1 MNLIAEY
8 PEDVPSVAN
17 LREHWGKKA
26 SRAKRHRALAWAELR
41 SAAGRE
47 QRNEFVLPIVV
58 TITRIAPRKLDG
70 DNLQS
75 ALKATRDGIADWL
88 RIDDGKDGIAWNY
101 KQERGRMG
109 EKVVRSEV
117 SQACSA
123 TQDAARSRLKS
134 PSRAAL
140 SPVAVANA
148 ATQTSQQPRAWPNE
162 PGAIGG
168 RGLAN
173 TTARTAT
180 SGTSGRL
187 TPNDQTPDQQQRK
200 STHDR
205 FNASSRP
212 PSAARRPALPLAS
225 LAVVGPRRQRACKQG
240 PCVRRL
246 PGQ

>member
-47 QRNEFVLPIVV
+47 QRTEFVLPIVV

-109 EKVVRSEV
+109 EKVVRIEV
-117 SQACSA
+117 SQA
-123 TQDAARSRLKS
+123 
-134 PSRAAL
+134 
-140 SPVAVANA
+140 
-148 ATQTSQQPRAWPNE
+148 
-162 PGAIGG
+162 
-168 RGLAN
+168 
-173 TTARTAT
+173 
-180 SGTSGRL
+180 
-187 TPNDQTPDQQQRK
+187 
-200 STHDR
+200 
-205 FNASSRP
+205 
-212 PSAARRPALPLAS
+212 
-225 LAVVGPRRQRACKQG
+225 
-240 PCVRRL
+240 
-246 PGQ
+246 